1 VDTGDCE
8 SRLLD
13 ALGRVVRSLTRLS
26 GGLEDDLSLTA
37 TQRVALFETLES
49 EPVRLH
55 DLADRLGVSDPTASR
70 AVDALVEHGLVE
82 RAPDPADRRAVN
94 ISLTAHGR
102 SVVESR
108 KRRVLDAFLPAVAT
122 VSARDQKRLIELL
135 TALDDSLTLERGRS
149 TPTRAR

>member
-1 VDTGDCE
+1 MAGSDCE

-13 ALGRVVRSLTRLS
+13 VLGRVVRSLTRLS

-37 TQRVALFETLES
+37 TQRVALFETVES

-82 RAPDPADRRAVN
+82 RAPDPADRRAVR
-94 ISLTAHGR
+94 ISLTPHGR
-102 SVVESR
+102 TMVEER
-108 KRRVLDAFLPAVAT
+108 KRRVLDAVLPAVA
-122 VSARDQKRLIELL
+122 AIPKADQERLIALLGEL
-135 TALDDSLTLERGRS
+135 DGSLASLR
-149 TPTRAR
+149 